1 MAVTR
6 RAAAKKPKARKPAA
20 GAARRAYHH
29 GDLRRALIDAALALA
44 AEQGDRFSLREVA
57 RACGVDHTAAYRHF
71 ADKDALLA
79 AVAEEGWRA
88 LCAAGVAQIGAAQK
102 ADQRLLA
109 IGRAYS
115 KFAVEHPAQY
125 LIMTGRRVNLDGR
138 FDSLEAAAQAAFDS
152 VKSELVRGIAGGD
165 LREVDPVSHTV
176 SLWAA
181 LHGLSHLAIVGR
193 VRVRP
198 EKLGLFTDR
207 VLGPLVRGLATQKPG

>member
-1 MAVTR
+1 MD
-6 RAAAKKPKARKPAA
+6 AAIGLAA
-20 GAARRAYHH
+20 G
-29 GDLRRALIDAALALA
+29 
-44 AEQGDRFSLREVA
+44 QGDSFSLREVA

-79 AVAEEGWRA
+79 AVAEEGWLA
-88 LCAAGVAQIGAAQK
+88 LCAAGAKVVAATPEK
-102 ADQRLLA
+102 ADQRLFA

-115 KFAVEHPAQY
+115 RFAVEHPAQY

-138 FDSLEAAAQAAFDS
+138 FESLEKAAQAAFDA
-152 VKSELVRGIAGGD
+152 VKSELLAGIARGD
-165 LREVDPVSHTV
+165 LREVDPLAHTV

-181 LHGLSHLAIVGR
+181 LHGLSHLTIVGR

-207 VLGPLVRGLATQKPG
+207 VLGPLVRGLAAGKPG